1 MKIVK
6 NLNLKKK
13 LPSTLSVI
21 IPTKNRPDLLRRAL
35 RSVAVQ
41 EYQSFEIC
49 VVDNNNDHKK
59 QTEIEKIVKE
69 LAYEYPSL
77 KWLYVHSTKPF
88 ASGVRNDGIAATSGD
103 IIIFLDDDDE
113 MLENSISIRMKVMLA
128 QPELVLLYC
137 GGYSK
142 IYPYPFKMYRY
153 YHYNKRMH
161 HDRLLMMSCSSMMIN
176 RKIFE
181 SNNLHFDEGQSRMDD
196 YDLCKMIIK
205 LNLNVKSIPDPLVM
219 IYLHPD
225 TRISSQELI
234 DYSFKEKLIERW
246 GSQEKDVVFA
256 YAQGVY
262 QWRKCFGN
270 NNQSLK
276 EISRDLYKGFE
287 RYPTLSFRLK
297 FMLISISPYLFLA
310 LYHVSVFLTQSY
322 KNMLARIKTY

>member
-1 MKIVK
+1 MKSA
-6 NLNLKKK
+6 
-13 LPSTLSVI
+13 PTLSVI

-41 EYQSFEIC
+41 EYPSFEIC
-49 VVDNNNDHKK
+49 VVDNNNDNQK
-59 QTEIEKIVKE
+59 QAEIEQIVKE
-69 LAYEYPSL
+69 FSLGFPLL
-77 KWLYVHSTKPF
+77 KWLYVHSAKQF
-88 ASGVRNDGIAATSGD
+88 ASGARNDGMAATTGD
-103 IIIFLDDDDE
+103 FIIFLDDDDE
-113 MLENSISIRMKVMLA
+113 MLENSISKRMNVMTA

-137 GGYSK
+137 AAYSK

-161 HDRLLMMSCSSMMIN
+161 RDRLLMMSCSSIMIN

-181 SNNLHFDEGQSRMDD
+181 RNGLHFDEGQSRMDD

-205 LNLNVKSIPDPLVM
+205 LNLQVKSIPDPLVM

-246 GSQEKDVVFA
+246 GLQEEDVVFA

-270 NNQSLK
+270 NKQSLE
-276 EISRDLYKGFE
+276 EISSDLYKDFK

-297 FMLISISPYLFLA
+297 FMLISINPYLFLTF
-310 LYHVSVFLTQSY
+310 YHMSVFLAQSY
-322 KNMLARIKTY
+322 KNLVARIKH